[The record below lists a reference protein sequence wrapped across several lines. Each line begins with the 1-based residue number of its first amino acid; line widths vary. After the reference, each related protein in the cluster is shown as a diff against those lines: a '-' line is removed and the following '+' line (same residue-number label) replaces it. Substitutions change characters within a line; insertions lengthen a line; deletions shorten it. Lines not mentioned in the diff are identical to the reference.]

1 VTNPIHQYQAEDLQT
16 NYINIGPVNK
26 VLNMLS
32 CYHKCN
38 GDISDYQVSERNTA
52 SEPWIKTSMRASER
66 A

>member
-1 VTNPIHQYQAEDLQT
+1 MTNPIHQYQAEDLQT

-52 SEPWIKTSMRASER
+52 SEP
-66 A
+66 